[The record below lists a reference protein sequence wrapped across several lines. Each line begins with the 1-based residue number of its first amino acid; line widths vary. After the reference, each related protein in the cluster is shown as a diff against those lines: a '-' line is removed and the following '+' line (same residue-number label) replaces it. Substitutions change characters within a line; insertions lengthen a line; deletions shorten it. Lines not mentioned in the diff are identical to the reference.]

1 MDDQNNLIQNQL
13 QNQQV
18 TAIVS
23 VLQNLVT
30 AVNELTATLAQ
41 SKLND
46 SIGTFAYREDDAGA
60 GVKYFG
66 YSLPG
71 TLGSAVG
78 WSIKRETLSGSD
90 VTVEW
95 ADGNLSYD
103 NIWDDRATL
112 TYS

>member
-1 MDDQNNLIQNQL
+1 MDDQNSLIQNQL

-30 AVNELTATLAQ
+30 AVNELTLSLAQ

-46 SIGTFAYREDDAGA
+46 AIGTYAYRVDDAGA
-60 GVKYFG
+60 GVIYYG
-66 YSLPG
+66 YATPG
-71 TLGSAVG
+71 TADSAEA
-78 WSIKRETLSGSD
+78 WSIKKQTT
-90 VTVEW
+90 TVADIIVLW

-103 NIWDDRATL
+103 NVWNDRTSL